1 MAASI
6 IMDMMQRTLVKEGEK
21 EVQDIFRG
29 KRVERIMVGSEVA
42 VVSVY
47 STRDRAVVVVT
58 LGEVAGLMMIFPVG
72 EGEDLLTMEQI
83 NKMDV
88 AIIALVMVN
97 VHKKSC
103 RSVFN
108 ILVHF
113 NHPISS
119 NKHPGSYLKFKL
131 KGGRGGGA

>member
-29 KRVERIMVGSEVA
+29 ERVERFMVGSEVA

-72 EGEDLLTMEQI
+72 EGKDLLTMEQI
-83 NKMDV
+83 NKMGV
-88 AIIALVMVN
+88 AIIALVMV
-97 VHKKSC
+97 
-103 RSVFN
+103 
-108 ILVHF
+108 
-113 NHPISS
+113 
-119 NKHPGSYLKFKL
+119 G
-131 KGGRGGGA
+131 